1 MKWFV
6 LLIFQTIAS
15 MTIIYYTQGYYIFNI
30 WYSSKVVKNAKFV
43 ALTSIT
49 HDTYERTKLIT
60 YIIKNEE
67 E

>member
-1 MKWFV
+1 
-6 LLIFQTIAS
+6 